1 MVKWLGI
8 ALIVL
13 VSLALV
19 LLGLGYLLKEN
30 KAEMTTLKYTLDQQ
44 AHQKKIEQQKLL
56 NRKTPPLS
64 QSLSSVEQ
72 SLQYVIS
79 ANLSCQTNKQ
89 CVVFKTGRN
98 ALGCNVAVNTTGAI
112 ILIKVASDL
121 KNTLSVQGCTDRYS
135 SQSTACVKQNCLIE

>member
-79 ANLSCQTNKQ
+79 ANLSCQTNK
-89 CVVFKTGRN
+89 
-98 ALGCNVAVNTTGAI
+98 
-112 ILIKVASDL
+112 
-121 KNTLSVQGCTDRYS
+121 
-135 SQSTACVKQNCLIE
+135 